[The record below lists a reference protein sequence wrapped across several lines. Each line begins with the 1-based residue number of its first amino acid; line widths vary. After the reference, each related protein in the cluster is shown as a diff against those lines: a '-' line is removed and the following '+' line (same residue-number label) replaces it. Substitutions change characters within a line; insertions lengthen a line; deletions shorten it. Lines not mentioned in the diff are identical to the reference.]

1 MIYPVD
7 SAIQRLNNWS
17 QEFCYHGNVRNGF
30 SLLRLFEPI
39 SSLAV
44 FQSSLLSPV
53 TFDIIFCL
61 TRSCNFAILWDDF
74 HFNLVLHLG
83 QNLWCYHSNETSEGK
98 KFCKFFSNPLSWT
111 DYFIRVRRLKRLD
124 TFSSMPGY
132 SNVSTQTTSTG
143 IRIWKRTFDV
153 GSLLQSLLVCMTVF
167 QNCNLG
173 EPQKLAEYLNITEL
187 N

>member
-17 QEFCYHGNVRNGF
+17 QEFCYHGNVRNVF
-30 SLLRLFEPI
+30 SLLRLFEPV

-74 HFNLVLHLG
+74 HFTLVLHLG

-111 DYFIRVRRLKRLD
+111 DYFIRVRRLNRLD

-132 SNVSTQTTSTG
+132 SNVSTQ
-143 IRIWKRTFDV
+143 R
-153 GSLLQSLLVCMTVF
+153 LQPVSGFENVPLT
-167 QNCNLG
+167 
-173 EPQKLAEYLNITEL
+173 LAACFKASSYAWLSSKTATWVNFKS
-187 N
+187 